1 MPAPVRLFIISNKVN
16 GTCKGAAHITP
27 IFYPPHVFVIGP
39 LAAIEQLYYSLCA
52 LASGL
57 AGQGDRKGAPL
68 PYLPEMS
75 AGLVLPLRSPLPL
88 LYFAI

>member
-27 IFYPPHVFVIGP
+27 IFYLPHVFVTEP
-39 LAAIEQLYYSLCA
+39 LAAIEQLYYNLCT

-57 AGQGDRKGAPL
+57 APC
-68 PYLPEMS
+68 S
-75 AGLVLPLRSPLPL
+75 IS
-88 LYFAI
+88 LYDTMKATRMKQDGTNG